1 MKDSKKNQPVDTGEE
16 YLSKPVGIHGF
27 RLVWDDCYNS
37 GGEFAGS
44 NEEK

>member
-16 YLSKPVGIHGF
+16 YLSKPAGIHGF
-27 RLVWDDCYNS
+27 RLVYDCDNS
-37 GGEFAGS
+37 GGEFTGS